1 MLSSSSGHLVLL
13 FVFVFISAF
22 EASEASS
29 TPFLF
34 FGESICLP
42 SMDTTVNFTAL
53 ILSWDALGDCGGGD

>member
-22 EASEASS
+22 EASS